1 MPVRSVALKLFQT
14 LLFLVFLTAG
24 VQAQSLTFEADYIDG
39 IGEVAWLEGEIE
51 TRSLADFNH
60 FMARNPET
68 RLLIFY
74 DVPGS
79 ADDITNIELSARIRA
94 LGLDTHAPGDSF
106 IASGGVDLFLAGVV
120 RSIECGAQ
128 LGVHSWQAGDGL
140 EGGDLPRNDP
150 EHHLYLDY
158 YRSIGIADAFYW
170 YTLEAASAADI
181 HIMSDAE
188 IAQYGLAT
196 TKRAC

>member
-1 MPVRSVALKLFQT
+1 MLVRSFVLNCLKPLV
-14 LLFLVFLTAG
+14 LLGLLTTW

-39 IGEVAWLEGEIE
+39 LGEVAWLEGEIE
-51 TRSLADFNH
+51 TRSLADFDH
-60 FMARNPET
+60 FMAGNPDT

-79 ADDITNIELSARIRA
+79 GDDITNIALSARIRA
-94 LGLDTHAPGDSF
+94 LGLDTYAPGDSF
-106 IASGGVDLFLAGVV
+106 IASGGVDLFLAGVE
-120 RSIECGAQ
+120 RTIDCGAQ
-128 LGVHSWQAGDGL
+128 LGVHSWQAGDGV
-140 EGGDLPRNDP
+140 EGSELPRTDP

-158 YRSIGIADAFYW
+158 YRSIGVADAFYW

-181 HIMSDAE
+181 HFMSDAE
-188 IAQYGLAT
+188 IAQHGLAT